1 MCMCKQRENGCSFM
15 SDMFQSH
22 ALAVCTLLELQCMHA
37 ILSLSLKLP
46 NWIKSEIHVPIIKS
60 GHFARSYAIV

>member
-1 MCMCKQRENGCSFM
+1 M